1 MIPASAVVAE
11 ARRWVGTPYQHQARL
26 RGVGVDCAG
35 LVIEVAR
42 TLGLLD
48 VQYADYGQ
56 IPHHGMLRRICDTHL
71 LRIDDVEPG
80 CILLMGF
87 LVGPAQEQHLAIFTD
102 TGTIVHAYAHA
113 DACVEHRYSSAWRTR
128 TRQIYRYAG
137 VA

>member
-1 MIPASAVVAE
+1 VVAE

-56 IPHHGMLRRICDTHL
+56 TPHQGMLRRICDTHL

-113 DACVEHRYSSAWRTR
+113 DACVEHRYSSAWRSR

>member
-1 MIPASAVVAE
+1 LIPAADVVAE
-11 ARRWVGTPYQHQARL
+11 ARRWIGTPYQHQARCH
-26 RGVGVDCAG
+26 GAGVDCAG
-35 LVIEVAR
+35 LIIEVGRA
-42 TLGLLD
+42 LGLLD
-48 VQYADYGQ
+48 VDYHDYGQ
-56 IPHHGMLRRICDTHL
+56 IPHQGMLRRICDTHL

-87 LVGPAQEQHLAIFTD
+87 VIGPSQEQHLGIYTD

-113 DACVEHRYSSAWRTR
+113 GACVEHRYSSAWRSR